1 MVMDSID
8 KTKQLVKDSANSP
21 RVVSHLAV
29 RHDGVLLVSL
39 EDAVG
44 CDLTGREVVSYLVL
58 RPEESARVRSAG
70 EEGAYAS
77 VSFIL
82 GKLPKSKVDA

>member
-1 MVMDSID
+1 MVMDSIG
-8 KTKQLVKDSANSP
+8 KTKRLVKDSAKSR

-58 RPEESARVRSAG
+58 KPEEAARVRAAA
-70 EEGAYAS
+70 EEGSYAAAS
-77 VSFIL
+77 VIL
-82 GKLPKSKVDA
+82 GNLPRGKADK

>member
-1 MVMDSID
+1 MDTID

-21 RVVSHLAV
+21 RAVSHLAV

-44 CDLTGREVVSYLVL
+44 CDFTGREVVSYLVL
-58 RPEESARVRSAG
+58 VPEEAARVRFSV
-70 EEGAYAS
+70 EEGAYAAAA
-77 VSFIL
+77 VIL
-82 GKLPKSKVDA
+82 GKLPRVKVDA

>member
-1 MVMDSID
+1 MVMDIIG
-8 KTKQLVKDSANSP
+8 KPEQLVKDSAESP

-44 CDLTGREVVSYLVL
+44 RDLTCREVVSYLVL
-58 RPEESARVRSAG
+58 RPEEAARVRSAA

-82 GKLPKSKVDA
+82 GDLPRGKVDA